1 MAGKE
6 KSRGELLTEQQNPST
21 KDIDSKTVT
30 EILELINREDQAVAE
45 KVAAAIPDISK
56 AVELTT
62 AAIRNGHCVFYIGA
76 GTSGRLGVLDA
87 SEMPPTFSTPP
98 NWFNGII
105 AGGDD
110 ALRKSIEGAEDQ
122 PENANKDLQAWGL
135 EKGDVVIGI
144 STSGAAAYVQRAID
158 YGREQGCGTCYILC
172 TPVPYY
178 EADADVV
185 IKVESDC
192 IIAKAA
198 RKMRDNKVGALMVM
212 KNDTLSG
219 IFTERDLM
227 SRVVAEGLDPEK
239 VKVAEAMTSSIAT
252 VPLETPIR
260 EAANIMSQNR
270 IRHLPVLEEGQLYGV
285 ISVGDI
291 LAWKL
296 REQEFTLHQLEDY
309 FFKS

>member
-45 KVAAAIPDISK
+45 KAAAAIPDISK

-62 AAIRNGHCVFYIGA
+62 AAIRNGHRVFYIGA

-185 IKVESDC
+185 IKVETGPEVITGSTRM
-192 IIAKAA
+192 KAGTA
-198 RKMRDNKVGALMVM
+198 TKLVLNMISTATMIQLGKVYGNLMV
-212 KNDTLSG
+212 
-219 IFTERDLM
+219 DLM
-227 SRVVAEGLDPEK
+227 AVNEKLLDRGTRIIQQLTGLAYDEAEKALLAADK
-239 VKVAEAMTSSIAT
+239 SVKNAVIMVKKECSLQQAESLLAAENGFLRNI
-252 VPLETPIR
+252 LE
-260 EAANIMSQNR
+260 
-270 IRHLPVLEEGQLYGV
+270 
-285 ISVGDI
+285 
-291 LAWKL
+291 
-296 REQEFTLHQLEDY
+296 
-309 FFKS
+309 

>member
-1 MAGKE
+1 MAKKE
-6 KSRGELLTEQQNPST
+6 KSRADLLTEQQNPST

-62 AAIRNGHCVFYIGA
+62 AAIRNGHRVFYIGA

-185 IKVESDC
+185 IKVETGPEVITGSTRM
-192 IIAKAA
+192 KAGTA
-198 RKMRDNKVGALMVM
+198 TKLVLNMISTATMIQLGKVYGNLMV
-212 KNDTLSG
+212 
-219 IFTERDLM
+219 DLM
-227 SRVVAEGLDPEK
+227 AVNEKLLDRGTRIIQQLTGLAYDEAEKALLAADK
-239 VKVAEAMTSSIAT
+239 SVKNAVIMVKKECSLQQAESLLAAENGFLRNI
-252 VPLETPIR
+252 LE
-260 EAANIMSQNR
+260 
-270 IRHLPVLEEGQLYGV
+270 
-285 ISVGDI
+285 
-291 LAWKL
+291 
-296 REQEFTLHQLEDY
+296 
-309 FFKS
+309 

>member
-62 AAIRNGHCVFYIGA
+62 AAIRNGHRVFYIGA

-87 SEMPPTFSTPP
+87 SEMPPTFSAPP

-185 IKVESDC
+185 IKVETGPEVITGSTRM
-192 IIAKAA
+192 KAGTA
-198 RKMRDNKVGALMVM
+198 TKLVLNMISTATMIQLGKVYGNLMV
-212 KNDTLSG
+212 
-219 IFTERDLM
+219 DLM
-227 SRVVAEGLDPEK
+227 AVNEKLLDRGTRIIQQLTGLAYDEAEKALLAADK
-239 VKVAEAMTSSIAT
+239 SVKNAVIMVKKECSLQQAESLLAAENGFLRNI
-252 VPLETPIR
+252 LE
-260 EAANIMSQNR
+260 
-270 IRHLPVLEEGQLYGV
+270 
-285 ISVGDI
+285 
-291 LAWKL
+291 
-296 REQEFTLHQLEDY
+296 
-309 FFKS
+309 

>member
-1 MAGKE
+1 M
-6 KSRGELLTEQQNPST
+6 
-21 KDIDSKTVT
+21 
-30 EILELINREDQAVAE
+30 
-45 KVAAAIPDISK
+45 AAAIPDISK

-185 IKVESDC
+185 IKVETGPEVITGSTRM
-192 IIAKAA
+192 KAGTA
-198 RKMRDNKVGALMVM
+198 TKLVLNMISTATMIQLGKVYGNLMV
-212 KNDTLSG
+212 
-219 IFTERDLM
+219 DLM
-227 SRVVAEGLDPEK
+227 AVNEKLLDRGTRIIQQLTGLAYDEAEKALLAADK
-239 VKVAEAMTSSIAT
+239 SVKNAVIMVKKECSLQQAESLLAAENGFLRNI
-252 VPLETPIR
+252 LE
-260 EAANIMSQNR
+260 
-270 IRHLPVLEEGQLYGV
+270 
-285 ISVGDI
+285 
-291 LAWKL
+291 
-296 REQEFTLHQLEDY
+296 
-309 FFKS
+309 